1 VPLTAGWLAY
11 HNLRGKRD
19 DRQGATR
26 LAAFVFLVQITGLLL
41 SATYVPT
48 YAQVDRVATLTSY
61 AGFTAALVWLGY
73 VALEPLIRR
82 QWPQVMISWTR
93 ALAGHIRDP
102 RIGRDLLV
110 GVLFGILDA
119 LLQLF
124 AFAVQGRFRGTFWL
138 DHLGNVRH
146 TVGYFLTALP
156 ASMGI
161 ALALF
166 LLLFILRIL
175 LRRPWAA
182 GCGYICVMA
191 ALSLLAGGS
200 ILSILSAIVEQTLTV
215 LLLLRFWV
223 LSLVAA
229 IFVSTLVQQAPL
241 TADLRAWH
249 ASGSLLLIIAIL
261 GSSIW
266 ASRLAVARRPWMP
279 DELL

>member
-1 VPLTAGWLAY
+1 
-11 HNLRGKRD
+11 
-19 DRQGATR
+19 
-26 LAAFVFLVQITGLLL
+26 
-41 SATYVPT
+41 
-48 YAQVDRVATLTSY
+48 
-61 AGFTAALVWLGY
+61 
-73 VALEPLIRR
+73 
-82 QWPQVMISWTR
+82 
-93 ALAGHIRDP
+93 
-102 RIGRDLLV
+102 
-110 GVLFGILDA
+110 
-119 LLQLF
+119 
-124 AFAVQGRFRGTFWL
+124 
-138 DHLGNVRH
+138 
-146 TVGYFLTALP
+146 
-156 ASMGI
+156 MGI

-215 LLLLRFWV
+215 LLLLRFGV